1 MTEKRFTRTEVNKL
15 LHDISIHYYRMFGD
29 DMTYSEK
36 LFFRDVHETLENQ
49 LDYKMEL
56 LEKKGELN
64 D

>member
-1 MTEKRFTRTEVNKL
+1 MTEKQFTRAEINKL
-15 LHDISIHYYRMFGD
+15 LHDISTHYYRMFGD
-29 DMTYSEK
+29 DMTLSEK

-56 LEKKGELN
+56 LEKG